1 MSAGWAAA
9 AQGIAQV
16 GGSIFSG
23 ISNAVG
29 QRRQFKRQL
38 QLQQNEF
45 DFNRQMWN
53 EQNAYNTPSAQM
65 ARLQEAGLNPR
76 LIYGN
81 GSTATG
87 QASSAPQY
95 SAPTAPNYASAFN
108 EASFVALDAISNLLS
123 RNESLKSQR
132 LDNAIKQ
139 VDLENYI
146 DHEETFLDYIS
157 LDEFG
162 NPTVGVSR
170 RPGIGSLKRSHA
182 LESLEAI
189 RQSNRG
195 TELENAYR
203 EIRNDYQPSLFRSE
217 IDLRKATRDNT
228 LTQKLQRDLQNRILD
243 LEYRWFNS
251 SKFMRNLAPLLRLI
265 KAR

>member
-53 EQNAYNTPSAQM
+53 EQNEYNTPSAQM

-81 GSTATG
+81 GSASTG
-87 QASSAPQY
+87 QASSPPQY

-123 RNESLKSQR
+123 RNEALKSQR
-132 LDNAIKQ
+132 LDNAMKQ

-146 DHEETFLDYIS
+146 DHEETFLDFDS
-157 LDEFG
+157 LDSEG
-162 NPTVGVSR
+162 NPSLGVSR
-170 RPGIGSLKRSHA
+170 RPGLGSLKRSLA
-182 LESLEAI
+182 VEDLTG
-189 RQSNRG
+189 RQRQNYG

-203 EIRNDYQPSLFRSE
+203 MIRNRYQPELSRSE
-217 IDLRKATRDNT
+217 IDLKNATRDNT
-228 LTQKLQRDLQNRILD
+228 LTQKLQRELQNKILD

-265 KAR
+265 KSR